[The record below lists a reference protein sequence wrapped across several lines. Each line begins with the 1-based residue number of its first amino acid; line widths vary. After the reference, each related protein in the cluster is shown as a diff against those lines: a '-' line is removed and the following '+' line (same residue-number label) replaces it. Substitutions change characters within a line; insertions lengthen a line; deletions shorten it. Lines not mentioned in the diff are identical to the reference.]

1 MEVLMVALL
10 AVVYFGG
17 FVFPVVGLAMSWREW
32 FRVRATAVTIQS
44 GWRRIATISSLSF
57 LTAAF
62 PLWAYAAVREIRGN
76 YSYMFKSAQIARWS
90 SLIVFVIC
98 LFAEGKVRRY
108 LLVGAAGLLF
118 FFGAT
123 IGELP

>member
-1 MEVLMVALL
+1 MVSDANWVPLALEPNL
-10 AVVYFGG
+10 YL
-17 FVFPVVGLAMSWREW
+17 VGDYNLCGLED
-32 FRVRATAVTIQS
+32 
-44 GWRRIATISSLSF
+44 SF

-76 YSYMFKSAQIARWS
+76 YSYMSKSAQIGRWS

-108 LLVGAAGLLF
+108 LPVGAAGLLF
-118 FFGAT
+118 FFVAT